1 MTFKALL
8 AAKTDGKITTSVVDM
23 NEQDLMLGD
32 VTVAVDYST
41 VNYKDALAISGR
53 TEVIRQFPLIPG
65 IDLAGTVEA
74 SSYPAI
80 AVGDRVVANSWGLSQ
95 THHGGYAQK
104 ARLKGEWLVKIPAP
118 FSTKDAMA
126 IGTAGYTA
134 MLSVLALEHGGITPQ
149 RGDILVTGANGGV
162 GSIVIALLADLGY
175 RVVASTGRVE
185 EADYLRSLGAAD
197 VIDRRTLSE
206 PGAPIARER
215 WAGAVDSVGSHTLVN
230 VLAQTQYRG
239 VVTACGL
246 AQGVDLPGTVL
257 PFILRNVTLAG
268 IDSVNTPQEARL
280 EAWSRLARDL
290 DVNKLARTMQVVGL
304 AEIPDVVRQILAGK
318 VQGRTVVDMPSCAA
332 TGLAWRRLDED
343 PTARQQD
350 TKTLLESILCQFWRS
365 MSARG
370 TSTRKAMVNSASQ
383 VRTKAS
389 ASHHFSAHG
398 RSTTS
403 NAQVDLCCR

>member
-8 AAKTDGKITTSVVDM
+8 AAKTDGKITTSVVEM
-23 NEQDLMLGD
+23 NEQDLMPGD

-41 VNYKDALAISGR
+41 VNYKDALAITGR
-53 TEVIRQFPLIPG
+53 TEVIRQFSLIPG

-74 SSYPAI
+74 SSYPGI

-95 THHGGYAQK
+95 THNGGYAQK

-162 GSIVIALLADLGY
+162 GSIAIALLADLGY
-175 RVVASTGRVE
+175 RVVASTGRLE

-206 PGAPIARER
+206 PGAPISRER

-304 AEIPDVVRQILAGK
+304 AEVPDVVRQMFAGK
-318 VQGRTVVDMPSCAA
+318 VQGRTVVD
-332 TGLAWRRLDED
+332 
-343 PTARQQD
+343 
-350 TKTLLESILCQFWRS
+350 
-365 MSARG
+365 
-370 TSTRKAMVNSASQ
+370 VNA
-383 VRTKAS
+383 
-389 ASHHFSAHG
+389 
-398 RSTTS
+398 
-403 NAQVDLCCR
+403 

>member
-1 MTFKALL
+1 MAMTFKALL
-8 AAKTDGKITTSVVDM
+8 AAKTGEKISTSVVEM
-23 NEQDLMLGD
+23 NEQDLMPGD

-53 TEVIRQFPLIPG
+53 TEVMRQFPLIPG

-74 SSYPAI
+74 SDYPGI

-104 ARLKGEWLVKIPAP
+104 ARVKGEWLVKIPAP

-134 MLSVLALEHGGITPQ
+134 MLSVLALEHGGLSPT
-149 RGDILVTGANGGV
+149 RGDILITGANGGV
-162 GSIVIALLADLGY
+162 GSIAVAILSDLGY
-175 RVVASTGRVE
+175 RVLASTGRLE
-185 EADYLRSLGAAD
+185 EAGYLRSLGAAD

-206 PGAPIARER
+206 PGVPIARER

-268 IDSVNTPQEARL
+268 IDSVNAPQETRI

-290 DVNKLARTMQVVGL
+290 DLNKLARTMQVVGL
-304 AEIPDVVRQILAGK
+304 AEIPDVVRQMFAGK
-318 VQGRTVVDMPSCAA
+318 VQGRTVVD
-332 TGLAWRRLDED
+332 
-343 PTARQQD
+343 
-350 TKTLLESILCQFWRS
+350 
-365 MSARG
+365 
-370 TSTRKAMVNSASQ
+370 VNA
-383 VRTKAS
+383 
-389 ASHHFSAHG
+389 
-398 RSTTS
+398 
-403 NAQVDLCCR
+403 